1 VKGNTGSETK
11 MTRSLLNWGFFY
23 KLFYFCCRL
32 YCGVLSF
39 VFFTA
44 LMIELDNL
52 TMHYGEL
59 QALEGLHLQIP
70 QGEFFAFLGPNG
82 AGKTTAIRLL
92 TGLMAPTRGSVRIC
106 GLDMQK
112 TPLEAKSLLGYVPD
126 VAVFYE
132 KLTPPEF
139 MHFIADLYQLDEAE
153 RLADTED
160 LFTKFDIHR
169 HARQRIE
176 NLSHGTRQRLAIASA
191 LLHKPKVFIIDEP
204 MVGLDPLHA
213 RTVKQELKARS
224 QAGMTILMST
234 HLLNIAEELADRIGI
249 LNHGKLIAL
258 GTLGELRQNYERE
271 GDRLEDIFLSMV
283 GEGD

>member
-1 VKGNTGSETK
+1 
-11 MTRSLLNWGFFY
+11 
-23 KLFYFCCRL
+23 
-32 YCGVLSF
+32 
-39 VFFTA
+39 
-44 LMIELDNL
+44 MIDLDHL
-52 TMHYGEL
+52 TMNYGEL
-59 QALEGLHLQIP
+59 TALADLNLHIP

-82 AGKTTAIRLL
+82 AGKTTAIKLL
-92 TGLMAPTRGSVRIC
+92 TGLMAPTAGTVSIC
-106 GLDMQK
+106 GLDIQAS
-112 TPLEAKSLLGYVPD
+112 PLEAKSLLGYVPD
-126 VAVFYE
+126 IAVFYE

-139 MHFIADLYQLDEAE
+139 MHFIADLYQLSEAE
-153 RLADTED
+153 MLTDTDD

-249 LNHGKLIAL
+249 LHRGKLIAL
-258 GTLGELRQNYERE
+258 GTLGELRQNFERE
-271 GDRLEDIFLSMV
+271 GGRLEDIFLGMI
-283 GEGD
+283 GED